1 MSFRKAVS
9 ALNFDVDQYALD
21 IRFFFKLSVEQ
32 KADYKSI
39 GDVTNIVLEYA
50 MKHSATR
57 WVTLQKVVVW
67 LIEKRENLK

>member
-50 MKHSATR
+50 MKHST
-57 WVTLQKVVVW
+57 T
-67 LIEKRENLK
+67 